1 MYARINLSETDY
13 DINSINIDARR
24 LRDPD
29 SEELESIYDAYVKYK
44 KFPSVMPLFKEEYSY
59 HQSDV
64 FGYYD
69 EDKLVAF
76 TLCFRYNDRNIA
88 ANQFAWTYHK
98 PELRLGIT
106 SLKWL
111 CAYYKFRCYDYIY
124 LGDATAYKQQLAG
137 VEMLGPRH

>member
-1 MYARINLSETDY
+1 MYARINLAHTNYNADTL
-13 DINSINIDARR
+13 DINVKK
-24 LRDPD
+24 LRDPNTD
-29 SEELESIYDAYVKYK
+29 ELDKIYRAYVEYK
-44 KFPSVMPLFKEEYSY
+44 NFSSVMPLFKEEYTY
-59 HQSDV
+59 QQSDV

-69 EDKLVAF
+69 ENKLVAF

-124 LGDATAYKQQLAG
+124 LGDDTAYKQQLAG
-137 VEMLGPRH
+137 VEVLGKL